1 MDVSPVGFECACLLG
16 GKSGEKE
23 EMAVSENKVHSDKQ
37 GQRIQIKDNRGGK
50 TVQRK
55 SGKRNRL

>member
-1 MDVSPVGFECACLLG
+1 
-16 GKSGEKE
+16 
-23 EMAVSENKVHSDKQ
+23 MAVSENKVHSDKQ

-55 SGKRNRL
+55 SGKGIIFDAAEMIEREAEKGEGRL